1 MGHKRTYTIV
11 WKEYG
16 KFPRGCGLPFTSHS
30 YHGLSV
36 GYCELINELIA
47 AASDSLVC
55 WRLSILLII
64 IYCKEGASCPLIL
77 NIPSHSTFHSVPF
90 RIVCLEDVVCP
101 SCLFSF
107 SLYLM
112 KDCSSKIDLSV
123 FCRKKGKRLPNAGR
137 SVGPGDKDKSEKGL
151 RHFSMKVCEKVQ
163 QKRTTSYNEVQA
175 KNVLSPYIF
184 TNVPLS
190 EGSPV

>member
-1 MGHKRTYTIV
+1 M
-11 WKEYG
+11 
-16 KFPRGCGLPFTSHS
+16 LTSEHT
-30 YHGLSV
+30 V
-36 GYCELINELIA
+36 N
-47 AASDSLVC
+47 
-55 WRLSILLII
+55 

-77 NIPSHSTFHSVPF
+77 NILSHLTFHSIPF
-90 RIVCLEDVVCP
+90 CIVCLEDVVCP

-175 KNVLSPYIF
+175 KNIQSILFRYCSPEWELPCIIFVLGI
-184 TNVPLS
+184 NCV
-190 EGSPV
+190 EGTFY

>member
-1 MGHKRTYTIV
+1 MWSTFHTSFISWAISGLLWAYKWTDSGCQWLPCMLTSERTV
-11 WKEYG
+11 
-16 KFPRGCGLPFTSHS
+16 
-30 YHGLSV
+30 
-36 GYCELINELIA
+36 N
-47 AASDSLVC
+47 
-55 WRLSILLII
+55 

-90 RIVCLEDVVCP
+90 RTVCLEDVVCP

-112 KDCSSKIDLSV
+112 KDCSSKIDSSV

-137 SVGPGDKDKSEKGL
+137 AVGPGDKDKSEKGL

-175 KNVLSPYIF
+175 KNILSPYIF